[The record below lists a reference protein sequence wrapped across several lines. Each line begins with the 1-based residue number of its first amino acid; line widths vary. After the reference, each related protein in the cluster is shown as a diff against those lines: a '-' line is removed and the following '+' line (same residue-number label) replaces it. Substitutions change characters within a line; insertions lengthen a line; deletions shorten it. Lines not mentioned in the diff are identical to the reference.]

1 MLKIQLKPQQL
12 IYNQGQRKNNE
23 DYYYPKQDAPP
34 ERAPFFLVCDGMGGA
49 EKGEVAS
56 RMAAEGFARFFEENP
71 TAVPAPEY
79 LSRALATVEEEFDKY
94 LEENPTAKGMGTT
107 LTLLWFHQE
116 GITLGHIGDSRIY
129 RFRKGEAKALTEDH
143 SFVGELLAANL
154 ITEEEAERHPKKNVI
169 TRAIQGAYTGGTKMT
184 VQNLKQVEA
193 GDIYMLCSDGITE
206 ACPTPVLQEMYESNP
221 RLEDLHQAIEARCAE
236 RSQDNFTAL
245 LIEVEAVENVNPVPK
260 REEATKAVQPLPVT
274 QPSVAEAAVP
284 KKSSGQWRVW
294 IGALLIVA
302 AAIWGINQMGNPG
315 AEPTAQAEEPTE
327 EEAPPP
333 TPKPTPPR
341 KPATTAGTNEETET
355 AQEPDSILP
364 LKPEPA
370 DTSPLD
376 APPLP
381 IPALSPY
388 QDDQSNLFGYK
399 SDTVVVIKAQF
410 SEASTFSE
418 GMAKVKDAEKD
429 KYGFID
435 RSGKYVI
442 DPVFTEATDF
452 KNGVATVQESIDQE
466 EYQIDQDGRKLAQEQ
481 KNQQQ

>member
-12 IYNQGQRKNNE
+12 IYNQGQRENNE

-34 ERAPFFLVCDGMGGA
+34 ERVPFFLVCDGMGGA

-71 TAVPAPEY
+71 TDVPAPEY
-79 LSRALATVEEEFDKY
+79 LSRALATVEQEFDKY

-129 RFRKGEAKALTEDH
+129 RFRNGEVKALTEDH

-206 ACPTPVLQEMYESNP
+206 ACPTPVLQEIVESNP
-221 RLEDLHQAIEARCAE
+221 KLEDLHQAIEARCAE
-236 RSQDNFTAL
+236 HSQDNFTAF
-245 LIEVEAVENVNPVPK
+245 LIEVEAVENVNPVPE

-274 QPSVAEAAVP
+274 QPSVAEAAAP
-284 KKSSGQWRVW
+284 KRGSGQWRVW
-294 IGALLIVA
+294 IGALLIAA
-302 AAIWGINQMGNPG
+302 AAIWGVNQMGDPG
-315 AEPTAQAEEPTE
+315 AKPTAQAEKPAE

-333 TPKPTPPR
+333 TPKPKPQD
-341 KPATTAGTNEETET
+341 KPATTADTSEEKET
-355 AQEPDSILP
+355 TPEPEPILP
-364 LKPEPA
+364 PEPEPA

-376 APPLP
+376 VPPL
-381 IPALSPY
+381 PALSPY

-399 SDTVVVIKAQF
+399 SDTVVVIEAQF
-410 SEASTFSE
+410 SEALPFSE
-418 GMAKVKDAEKD
+418 GLAKVKDAD
-429 KYGFID
+429 KGLYGFID
-435 RSGKYVI
+435 RSGAYVFA
-442 DPVFTEATDF
+442 PEFEQATDF
-452 KNGVATVQESIDQE
+452 KNGIATVQEPGSQNA
-466 EYQIDQDGRKLAQEQ
+466 YQIDTDGSKLAEEP
-481 KNQQQ
+481 KNQ